1 MGFLGGAVAKN
12 LLANA
17 GDSRDVGSIAGS
29 GRPPGVDNGNLLQNS
44 CLENSMDRGACWA
57 AVQGVAKSRTQL
69 GTRAHVHTCT
79 QTRM

>member
-57 AVQGVAKSRTQL
+57 AVQGVAKSRTRL
-69 GTRAHVHTCT
+69 GTHAHVHTCT